1 MQAALQ
7 YMAGEMKVERGD
19 VLPLLATHNT
29 VRMRFDMEEAEYLH
43 LTKTDAA
50 FPLQH
55 FSMLADTARNE
66 VRAWHSS
73 WGALSMSGIATIHA
87 IICWHGHCLM
97 ARQSSHCWEGEV
109 TLWCRCRGMRQQCTY
124 KKSIGRMRW
133 KLALS

>member
-43 LTKTDAA
+43 LAKTDAA

-55 FSMLADTARNE
+55 FSMLADTSRNE
-66 VRAWHSS
+66 VRAWHSCEDHQRK
-73 WGALSMSGIATIHA
+73 A
-87 IICWHGHCLM
+87 
-97 ARQSSHCWEGEV
+97 QP
-109 TLWCRCRGMRQQCTY
+109 
-124 KKSIGRMRW
+124 
-133 KLALS
+133 